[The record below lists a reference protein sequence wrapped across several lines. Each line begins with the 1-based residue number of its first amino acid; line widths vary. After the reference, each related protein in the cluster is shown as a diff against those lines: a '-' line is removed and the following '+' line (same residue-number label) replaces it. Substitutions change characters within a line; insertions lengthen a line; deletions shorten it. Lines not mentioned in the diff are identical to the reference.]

1 MVLLCGFTGVRAGE
15 LFALKWRHVNFERG
29 VLQVRESVHRGQFGP
44 PKTRSSVRDLP
55 LGNILLAA
63 LLEHRKRFQQCSPDE
78 LLFPSRSGTALC
90 RNNLLRRVIYPA
102 CERAKIP
109 RTGWHGLRHLHATV
123 LSEAGEPLKVA
134 QAQLGHAD
142 LQTTLGVYTH
152 VMPESQRRAVA
163 KIESLIFPNF
173 PNFANDANG
182 TEEIE
187 FKIQ

>member
-1 MVLLCGFTGVRAGE
+1 MVLVCAFTGVRAGE
-15 LFALKWRHVNFERG
+15 LFALRWRHVDFDRSI
-29 VLQVRESVHRGQFGP
+29 LQVRESVHRGKFGP
-44 PKTRSSVRDLP
+44 PKTRNSVRDLP
-55 LGNILLAA
+55 LGNIVLAA
-63 LLEHRKRFQQCSPDE
+63 LLVHSKRAGQHEPND
-78 LLFPSRSGTALC
+78 LVFPSRTGTSLC
-90 RNNLLRRVIYPA
+90 RNNLLKRFVHPA
-102 CERAKIP
+102 CDRAKIP
-109 RTGWHGLRHLHATV
+109 RIGWHDLRHFHATM

-152 VMPESQRRAVA
+152 VLPESQRRAVE

-182 TEEIE
+182 TKDRK